1 MILAAELLIELVVIA
16 ALYGLFNTLL
26 NFSQKPKYEM
36 IYGIL
41 VILIGPANYFFFGF
55 EIQGFF
61 HSIIGLLIMIIGW
74 KKWHK
79 SRNRGK
85 SSDDKKPLHTSDKL
99 KSSHVEA
106 SGDRS
111 VVISR
116 NVNGGNIITG
126 DQKVEK

>member
-1 MILAAELLIELVVIA
+1 MILSAELLIELVVIA
-16 ALYGLFNTLL
+16 ALYGLFNSLL

-36 IYGIL
+36 IYGTL
-41 VILIGPANYFFFGF
+41 VILVGPANYFYFGY

-85 SSDDKKPLHTSDKL
+85 CSDYKKSLHTLDEL
-99 KSSHVEA
+99 KSPHVEA
-106 SGDRS
+106 SGDQS
-111 VVISR
+111 VAIYG

-126 DQKVEK
+126 DQKGEK